1 MAKPIEILN
10 RRAAHDFHF
19 LSKHEAG
26 IVLVGTEIKSIRS
39 GHANLTDAYCIFQQG
54 ELFVQSMYIKEYEN
68 ASYGAHEGRRQRKLL
83 LHKSELKKLE
93 RKVKEKG
100 LTLIPYRIFMNERN
114 IVKIEVALA
123 QGKKSFDKRHTI
135 KEKDTK
141 REIDRMKKIRL

>member
-1 MAKPIEILN
+1 M
-10 RRAAHDFHF
+10 F
-19 LSKHEAG
+19 
-26 IVLVGTEIKSIRS
+26 
-39 GHANLTDAYCIFQQG
+39 
-54 ELFVQSMYIKEYEN
+54 IKEYEN
-68 ASYGAHEGRRQRKLL
+68 ASYDAHEGRRQRKLL